1 MPPVDLRL
9 NGYNPS
15 GSSAA
20 TTPTRDIL
28 PAYSISAYPNPFN
41 EVLNIEVRLE
51 KPNSL
56 EVEIIDALGR
66 VIRVAQSSNVRDK
79 HTLQVQNLDHKGVLL
94 VKVKSDGKYGLV
106 KVVKN
111 N

>member
-1 MPPVDLRL
+1 ME
-9 NGYNPS
+9 
-15 GSSAA
+15 
-20 TTPTRDIL
+20 TTSNAIR
-28 PAYSISAYPNPFN
+28 AFPNPFN
-41 EVLNIEVRLE
+41 EVLNIEVNLE
-51 KPNSL
+51 KSNSL

-66 VIRVAQSSNVRDK
+66 VLRVAKSSNVTDK
-79 HTLQVQNLDHKGVLL
+79 HTFQMQNLDHKGFLF